1 MLGMNPIDELNTLQ
15 AVYSQLAKATDD
27 VQAGRL
33 ENADSVFENVL
44 YELENYEVSLDSNL
58 HQA

>member
-1 MLGMNPIDELNTLQ
+1 MLEMNPIDELNTLQ
-15 AVYSQLAKATDD
+15 AVYSHLAKATDN

-44 YELENYEVSLDSNL
+44 YELENYEVTLDSNL

>member
-1 MLGMNPIDELNTLQ
+1 MLEMNPIDALNTLQ
-15 AVYSQLAKATDD
+15 AVYSHLAKATDD

>member
-1 MLGMNPIDELNTLQ
+1 MLEMNPIDELNTLQ
-15 AVYSQLAKATDD
+15 AVYSHLTKAKDD
-27 VQAGRL
+27 VQSGRL

-44 YELENYEVSLDSNL
+44 YELENNEVSLDSNL